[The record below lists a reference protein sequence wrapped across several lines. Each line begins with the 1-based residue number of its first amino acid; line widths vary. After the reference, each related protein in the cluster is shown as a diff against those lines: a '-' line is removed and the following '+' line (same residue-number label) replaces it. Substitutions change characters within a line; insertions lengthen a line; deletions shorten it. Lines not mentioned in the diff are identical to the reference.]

1 MATTRF
7 TTEEITYFDQQAH
20 MFVENA
26 TTWRD
31 WCPYKTIPMKR
42 HTSWKVAT
50 AIADAAATLDGSR
63 TSLAATSYATG
74 EAQLIWFGHHFIW
87 PELEVETARQEGV
100 PIATE
105 EIRLSFERINKQIA
119 RLILGGN
126 MTWEAPTIAG
136 LNATS
141 QDATAAVPDWEDAG
155 GPYAQI
161 IQGYGLLNIAGYKP
175 PYKLLVGDNLR
186 PGLAA
191 EHAAGYAA
199 SSRSVIQEAFEVES
213 IHFEA
218 QCPFGTTITDH
229 DLVCYPLAVPAA
241 DDGRWYL
248 MKSDPNNF
256 SILEAF
262 APKLTI
268 VPEMDI
274 RTRSYYGR
282 VDWMGT
288 MKIVHGDAVTDEN
301 SVNLQT

>member
-1 MATTRF
+1 MASTRF
-7 TTEEITYFDQQAH
+7 TTEEITYFDDQAH
-20 MFVENA
+20 MFVENTA
-26 TTWRD
+26 NWRD
-31 WCPYKTIPMKR
+31 WCPAQTIPMKR
-42 HTSWKVAT
+42 HASWKVAT

-63 TSLAATSYATG
+63 SSLAATSYTTG
-74 EAQLIWFGHHFIW
+74 EAELVWFAHHFIW

-100 PIATE
+100 PISTE
-105 EIRLSFERINKQIA
+105 EIRLSLNRIDKQIA
-119 RLILGGN
+119 RLIMMGN
-126 MTWEAPTIAG
+126 MTWEAPTITG
-136 LNATS
+136 LNSAA
-141 QDATAAVPDWEDAG
+141 QDATAAVPDWDDAG

-161 IQGYGLLNIAGYKP
+161 IQGYGLLNTAGYEP
-175 PYKLLVGDNLR
+175 PYKLVVGDNLR

-199 SSRSVIQEAFEVES
+199 SSRSVIMEAFEVES
-213 IHFEA
+213 IHVEA

-229 DLVCYPLAVPAA
+229 DLVCYPMAVPAA
-241 DDGRWYL
+241 DDGRWML

-256 SILEAF
+256 SILEVF

-282 VDWMGT
+282 VDWLGT
-288 MKIVHGDAVTDEN
+288 MKIVHADACTDED